1 MLSHM
6 GRDEAEAF
14 NQAVAAQAKA
24 EASAAG
30 YSVSKLARD
39 AGMNRETL
47 DRWLKGERP
56 MSIPTLFQIA
66 ETIGIDPHLIITR
79 AEERFEMSAALTRN
93 EVALAAYED
102 RDWQSKQEAAHE

>member
-1 MLSHM
+1 M
-6 GRDEAEAF
+6 GKSEAEAF

-30 YSVSKLARD
+30 FSVARLARD
-39 AGMNRETL
+39 AGMNRESL

-66 ETIGIDPHLIITR
+66 ETIGLDPHLIVTR
-79 AEERFEMSAALTRN
+79 AEERFSKSSQSATN
-93 EVALAAYED
+93 D
-102 RDWQSKQEAAHE
+102 